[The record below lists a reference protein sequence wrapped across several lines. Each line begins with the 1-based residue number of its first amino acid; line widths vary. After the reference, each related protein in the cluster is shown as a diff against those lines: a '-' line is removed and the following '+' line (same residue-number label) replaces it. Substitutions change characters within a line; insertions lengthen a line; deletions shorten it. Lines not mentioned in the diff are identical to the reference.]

1 MLLYGANI
9 SAKLKVIN
17 LKKYFGVFLGI
28 IAIYEIYTLINEYKK
43 AKKTDNIKENKK
55 WEGDRK

>member
-9 SAKLKVIN
+9 SAKLNVES
-17 LKKYFGVFLGI
+17 LKKYFGVFLGT
-28 IAIYEIYTLINEYKK
+28 IAIYEIYTLIKEYKK
-43 AKKTDNIKENKK
+43 SKKTDNIKENKK